1 MYSHLAMEEGE
12 DIITADVFLAQLG
25 QPSKPGDSVRP
36 KWAFNEQNVERPKW
50 IEAKD
55 LEQTR
60 LLAYNTWRRLEA
72 AEEAD
77 WRAGKIKAVTTA
89 LILNRKRYGRY
100 KARLVVLGNQ
110 WKPDGENNVF
120 ASVVSQTG
128 NRSTLLKCVREAF
141 EVVHFD
147 ISNAFIHASMG
158 DIKVVVNIPDNMKD
172 DPSDTGRRMLLK
184 ALYRLPI
191 SPRL

>member
-1 MYSHLAMEEGE
+1 M
-12 DIITADVFLAQLG
+12 
-25 QPSKPGDSVRP
+25 
-36 KWAFNEQNVERPKW
+36 
-50 IEAKD
+50 
-55 LEQTR
+55 
-60 LLAYNTWRRLEA
+60 
-72 AEEAD
+72 
-77 WRAGKIKAVTTA
+77 
-89 LILNRKRYGRY
+89 
-100 KARLVVLGNQ
+100 VVLGNR

-128 NRSTLLKCVREAF
+128 NRSILVKCAREAF
-141 EVVHFD
+141 EVVPFD
-147 ISNAFIHASMG
+147 ISNAFIRASMG